1 MTRRILFY
9 LPRNKNMGVF
19 APVIAHLLREAAD
32 RASIRV
38 AFPAWPIS
46 KTERQPASSDITRL
60 FGDAVA
66 CCPLLH
72 PEQLEVLIRDGTDVL
87 VTYMPEMAELSEPAV
102 TRLREQSRK
111 LGVTWVALP
120 YLFSQDHFPL
130 LNPDFVLKTWDIIC
144 TVGPASIRYIEGATR
159 SWADAKREALLSR
172 FAVTGYPAL
181 DGIEQLTTAAAIR
194 QRYQLP
200 SDGPIICVATAPR
213 FYPNVNSS
221 HCARGLQA
229 RFRGTPDRSVR
240 GLASRLASYR
250 YPSMIAYREYLSAI
264 RRLAEAHGAVVVA
277 KTRIK
282 HKDPPYLTD
291 FVDRVIGED
300 SFFPNTALELLS
312 VSDLYIGFYSAMAV
326 EAMALGVH
334 ALTAIF
340 QPPQQVENPAW
351 TSWVEHFFRRLGGLW
366 NVPGASEPING
377 IGRMARSE
385 LRKLETFPLGSS
397 RPAESQRLQYLAD
410 HFSWPCHA
418 SARVTEILLQD
429 RITSSR
435 FPAVA
440 AR

>member
-9 LPRNKNMGVF
+9 LPRSKNMGVF

-46 KTERQPASSDITRL
+46 KTELQPASSDITRL

-87 VTYMPEMAELSEPAV
+87 VTFMPVMSELSEPVV

-120 YLFSQDHFPL
+120 YLFSQDHFLL
-130 LNPDFVLKTWDIIC
+130 LNPDFVLRTWDVIC
-144 TVGPASIRYIEGATR
+144 TVGPASVRYVERSTR
-159 SWADAKREALLSR
+159 SWTDAKRQALLDR
-172 FAVTGYPAL
+172 LVVTGYPAL
-181 DGIEQLTTAAAIR
+181 DGVRQLAEPAEIR
-194 QRYQLP
+194 SRYLLP
-200 SDGPIICVATAPR
+200 SDAPIICVATAPR

-240 GLASRLASYR
+240 GLASRLVSYR
-250 YPSMIAYREYLSAI
+250 YPWITGYREYLSAI

-291 FVDRVIGED
+291 FVDRVIGD
-300 SFFPNTALELLS
+300 GSFFPTDALELLS
-312 VSDLYIGFYSAMAV
+312 VSTLYVGFYSAMAA

-340 QPPQQVENPAW
+340 QPPERVENPDW
-351 TSWVEHFFRRLGGLW
+351 RSWVEHFFRRPGGLW
-366 NVPGASEPING
+366 NVPGVSESING
-377 IGRMARSE
+377 IGRTARSG

-418 SARVTEILLQD
+418 SARVAEILLQD
-429 RITSSR
+429 RVTSSR
-435 FPAVA
+435 FPVGA